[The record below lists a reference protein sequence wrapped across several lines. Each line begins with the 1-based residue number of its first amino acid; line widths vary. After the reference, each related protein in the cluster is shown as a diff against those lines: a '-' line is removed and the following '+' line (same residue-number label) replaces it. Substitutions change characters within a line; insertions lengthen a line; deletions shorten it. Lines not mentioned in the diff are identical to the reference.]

1 MTKFI
6 TKSENQTINLGKKL
20 AQNFCGGEIIGLI
33 GELGAGKTVLI
44 KGIANGL
51 NIKKTITSPTFVLM
65 KIYPVKSDKV
75 GAAKPQFNR
84 VNKISNHKS
93 KILNLCHVDAYRL
106 SSGKDLIDIGLK
118 DWLGKPNTVTVIE
131 WADRA
136 MDILPKNSIIIK
148 LKTGE
153 KNNERIITRH

>member
-1 MTKFI
+1 MKTI
-6 TKSENQTINLGKKL
+6 TQSERQTINLGKKL

-33 GELGAGKTVLI
+33 GELGTGKTVFI
-44 KGIANGL
+44 KGLAQGL
-51 NIKKTITSPTFVLM
+51 GIKKTITSPTFVLM
-65 KIYPVKSDKV
+65 KVYP
-75 GAAKPQFNR
+75 
-84 VNKISNHKS
+84 ISNQPRS
-93 KILNLCHVDAYRL
+93 KASLLRGRQSAVKNFVHVDAYRL

-118 DWLGKPNTVTVIE
+118 DWLGKSDTVTVIE